1 MRFFPLQDYQDW
13 LLGLFLGIVLA
24 ILIYLAFRGIAGPT
38 GRATDGQG
46 KEAAPY
52 PNAAEGGRHPL
63 PPLIVFLILGFA
75 VWIVFYVIYVGVVG
89 GPI

>member
-1 MRFFPLQDYQDW
+1 MRFFPLLDYQDW

-24 ILIYLAFRGIAGPT
+24 ILIYLAFRGVAEPQGKAAH
-38 GRATDGQG
+38 GRG

-52 PNAAEGGRHPL
+52 PDAAEGGHHPL
-63 PPLIVFLILGFA
+63 PPLIVFVILGFA
-75 VWIVFYVIYVGVVG
+75 VWIVFYVIYVGVLG

>member
-24 ILIYLAFRGIAGPT
+24 ILIYLAFRSTADST
-38 GRATDGQG
+38 GRAG
-46 KEAAPY
+46 KETGGVTHY
-52 PNAAEGGRHPL
+52 PDAIEGRHNP
-63 PPLIVFLILGFA
+63 PPLFIIFLLVGFA
-75 VWIVFYVIYVGVVG
+75 VWILCYVIYVGVFG